1 MAALFEDYRYKDV
14 RNADVWNGVK
24 LSLDD
29 FSVGGESCIRC
40 GGVGFDANATDWSKD
55 QGLQQALVVCS
66 KEKEMRCYHC
76 VSDGN
81 KNCKICGTC
90 GISLGV
96 AGLIVTGSTTQ

>member
-29 FSVGGESCIRC
+29 FSVGGESCIRY
-40 GGVGFDANATDWSKD
+40 GGVGFDANATDWPKD

-66 KEKEMRCYHC
+66 KKREMRCYHC
-76 VSDGN
+76 IADGN
-81 KNCKICGTC
+81 KNCKICCTYD
-90 GISLGV
+90 ITLGV
-96 AGLIVTGSTTQ
+96 AGLIVAESTIQ